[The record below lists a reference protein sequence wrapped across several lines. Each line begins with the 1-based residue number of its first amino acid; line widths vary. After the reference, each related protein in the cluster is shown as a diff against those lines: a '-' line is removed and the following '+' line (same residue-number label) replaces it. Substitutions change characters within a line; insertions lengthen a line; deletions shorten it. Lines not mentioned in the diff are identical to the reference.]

1 MRSSVFDEL
10 FGVSVLPIHCG
21 IRVDSSAHLV
31 EDQTDH
37 KGCRV
42 VDSGLCDIV
51 SPRGTT
57 ENGLSRTAGGILP
70 VPAKKIGQWTALRSL
85 LLGNFFRAKNVIIG
99 NRAPIQNICRTP
111 EYILPML
118 YSLFGP
124 IAPQKIE
131 LL

>member
-57 ENGLSRTAGGILP
+57 ENKRIITYRWWDIARACKENRPMDGIEEPVIGEFLP
-70 VPAKKIGQWTALRSL
+70 CKERD
-85 LLGNFFRAKNVIIG
+85 
-99 NRAPIQNICRTP
+99 NR
-111 EYILPML
+111 
-118 YSLFGP
+118 
-124 IAPQKIE
+124 
-131 LL
+131 